1 MPWRSVELNYLLFP
15 KPQKDKVMQNVI
27 KNPQIQIFSF
37 GFLNWETRNTNF
49 HVLESRK
56 YTTVSLKCYVC
67 Q

>member
-37 GFLNWETRNTNF
+37 GFLSWETRNTNF
-49 HVLESRK
+49 IDEKRCISSYDLIKHF
-56 YTTVSLKCYVC
+56 
-67 Q
+67 